1 MNSQVVSSI
10 LVVGAGT
17 MGHGIAEVAAI
28 NGYKVFLV
36 DVAES
41 ILDRAK
47 EKMFE
52 SLQVLRGK
60 NVVKEDVRHVLSRIK
75 LSTSL
80 EESSREADMMIESVP
95 EKIELKRE
103 IFERVEGVI
112 NREAILATN
121 TSSIPISEIA
131 SSTKREDKV
140 IGTHF
145 FNSPITT
152 KSVEVIKG
160 SKTSED
166 TLRRTLNVLNAMR
179 KVSIL
184 VKKDAPGFISS
195 RIYMRLVEEACR
207 EVEEGEYTMREIDN
221 TLIRSVGFP
230 MGIFELMDYTGIDTV
245 YLIIKEMKSRGF
257 KIRECK
263 TIENLL
269 ESGDKGVKT
278 GKGFYSY
285 TPMGKLTMENVEL
298 KNTVEVEKVLS
309 SSINEASSLI
319 QQGVASKYEIDLVT
333 KLGFNF
339 KAGLLEIADRLDMK
353 KLYNHLISLYER
365 GQTQYKPTE
374 ILSDMVENGLK
385 FY

>member
-1 MNSQVVSSI
+1 
-10 LVVGAGT
+10 
-17 MGHGIAEVAAI
+17 
-28 NGYKVFLV
+28 
-36 DVAES
+36 
-41 ILDRAK
+41 
-47 EKMFE
+47 
-52 SLQVLRGK
+52 
-60 NVVKEDVRHVLSRIK
+60 
-75 LSTSL
+75 
-80 EESSREADMMIESVP
+80 MMIESVP

-339 KAGLLEIADRLDMK
+339 KAGLLEIS
-353 KLYNHLISLYER
+353 LIDW
-365 GQTQYKPTE
+365 
-374 ILSDMVENGLK
+374 I
-385 FY
+385 

>member
-269 ESGDKGVKT
+269 ESGDKG
-278 GKGFYSY
+278 G
-285 TPMGKLTMENVEL
+285 
-298 KNTVEVEKVLS
+298 
-309 SSINEASSLI
+309 
-319 QQGVASKYEIDLVT
+319 
-333 KLGFNF
+333 
-339 KAGLLEIADRLDMK
+339 
-353 KLYNHLISLYER
+353 
-365 GQTQYKPTE
+365 
-374 ILSDMVENGLK
+374 
-385 FY
+385 